1 MAGKIFTVGFP
12 EDWKSCLHEDNSFI
26 NLEIGLWKNTF
37 TDFVKQLFW
46 KDKIVHFQAWFRHS
60 LSTCC
65 FISRLSE
72 EGQRWTETNVS
83 DLRGERERKGGK
95 EAGCPV
101 GVQPYNCHTKVGLS
115 EKGNKWNWEVGK
127 IDIRVCGA
135 MRYIKSH
142 IPPLLFPLETVVSF
156 VFTLFTFKGSSLCL
170 LYLIVPF
177 GTVNNNKFGW
187 FLHPEYSSSVYSFSI
202 NL

>member
-1 MAGKIFTVGFP
+1 MTIQPHFFRIVFTPYYDGSGGLRSAFSSWLYIVSALYTIQHVMAGKIFTVGFP

-26 NLEIGLWKNTF
+26 NLEIGLWKKTF

-60 LSTCC
+60 LPTYC

-115 EKGNKWNWEVGK
+115 EKGNKWNWEVGE
-127 IDIRVCGA
+127 
-135 MRYIKSH
+135 
-142 IPPLLFPLETVVSF
+142 IPPGNSCFLCFHF
-156 VFTLFTFKGSSLCL
+156 V
-170 LYLIVPF
+170 YI
-177 GTVNNNKFGW
+177 
-187 FLHPEYSSSVYSFSI
+187 
-202 NL
+202 